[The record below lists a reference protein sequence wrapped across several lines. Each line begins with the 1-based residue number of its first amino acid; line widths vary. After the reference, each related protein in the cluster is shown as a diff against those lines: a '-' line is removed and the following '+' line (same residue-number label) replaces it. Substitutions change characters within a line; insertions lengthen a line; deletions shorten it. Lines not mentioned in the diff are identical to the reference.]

1 MKNNFFVII
10 ALAAITLFPI
20 ITSCTKGDADDNQ
33 VNKPDVPREDD
44 PTELLLSVSV
54 EAQTKATFAN
64 ADVQIPAG
72 QTVAVWVHESTDA
85 ATQLYGKNVLTANG
99 SGGLSGGT
107 TMFFPQNDSHV
118 DIYALHTNATWSGAE
133 YPDATLTHTVRG
145 DQQKLADYA
154 VSDLLYAR
162 TTNVA
167 KTTNAVPLKFYHLL
181 SKLQVAI
188 VPGEGVSASEITG
201 ITVDGTKLQAGF
213 TLSKTSLPTA
223 ITVSPTGEVS
233 PIKIGAD
240 ISVSFS
246 NPKYNDA
253 IVVPQTVTA
262 GTAFITLQLADGVEL
277 AYLLPK
283 DTTFESN
290 KKYFYHIQV
299 SRNELKIS
307 TSIEGW
313 TSGGVVTGE
322 ASHLTN

>member
-10 ALAAITLFPI
+10 ALTAITLFPI
-20 ITSCTKGDADDNQ
+20 ITSCSQGDADDNQ
-33 VNKPDVPREDD
+33 VNKPDVPKEDD
-44 PTELLLSVSV
+44 PTELILSVSV

-72 QTVAVWVHESTDA
+72 QSVTVWVHESTEV

-107 TMFFPQNDSHV
+107 TMFFPQNDSHI
-118 DIYALHTNATWSGAE
+118 DIYAVHTNATWSGAE
-133 YPDATLTHTVRG
+133 YPDTTLTHTVSA
-145 DQQKLADYA
+145 DQRTLVDYA
-154 VSDLLYAR
+154 VSDLLYAS
-162 TTNVA
+162 TMNVA

-188 VPGEGVSASEITG
+188 VPGEGVSATEIAG
-201 ITVDGTKLQAGF
+201 ITINGTKLQAGF

-223 ITVSPTGEVS
+223 ITVSPTGEAL
-233 PIKIGAD
+233 PIKTGAD
-240 ISVSFS
+240 ISVNFI
-246 NPKYNDA
+246 NPRYNDA
-253 IVVPQTVTA
+253 IIVPQTVTA
-262 GTAFITLQLADGVEL
+262 GTAFVTLQLADGVEL

-290 KKYFYHIQV
+290 KKYFYHINV
-299 SRNELKIS
+299 SRSELKVS
-307 TSIEGW
+307 TSIEDW

-322 ASHLTN
+322 ASHLIN